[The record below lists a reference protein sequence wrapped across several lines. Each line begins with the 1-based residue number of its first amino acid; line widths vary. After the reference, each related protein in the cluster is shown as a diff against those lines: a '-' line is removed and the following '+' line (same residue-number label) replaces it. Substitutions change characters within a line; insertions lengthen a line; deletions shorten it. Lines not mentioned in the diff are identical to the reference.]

1 MFLNWIALQGDSGI
15 YINPNAG
22 IIEPPAKTFE
32 LLRTGK
38 SEDVRK
44 IVATVAGSA
53 AALTLVACG
62 SSSEQSPNRVQ
73 AASAAASGVPS
84 VGPTNPTQTPAPR
97 PATVD
102 LQVLKRNGA
111 ALVIAPV
118 IVNGKTYQFIVDTG
132 ATATLVDTSYAKALG
147 LKNSGKARIPVTGVT
162 GSGSAYLAT
171 ISNWKIGRAS
181 IPTSTVTVSTIRLGI
196 GIVGLLGS
204 DVLSTFG
211 KVTID
216 YNAQK
221 ASLG

>member
-1 MFLNWIALQGDSGI
+1 M
-15 YINPNAG
+15 
-22 IIEPPAKTFE
+22 FE
-32 LLRTGK
+32 LLSNGDLF
-38 SEDVRK
+38 DVRK
-44 IVATVAGSA
+44 LVL
-53 AALTLVACG
+53 AALAAVTLAACG
-62 SSSEQSPNRVQ
+62 SSAEQSPNRVQ
-73 AASAAASGVPS
+73 AASAVPKSAVPS

-118 IVNGKTYQFIVDTG
+118 VVNGKTYQFIVDTG

-147 LKNSGKARIPVTGVT
+147 LKNAGKAPIPVTGVT

-171 ISNWKIGRAS
+171 ISHWKIGRAS
-181 IPTSTVTVSTIRLGI
+181 IPTSTVTVSTIHIGT

>member
-1 MFLNWIALQGDSGI
+1 
-15 YINPNAG
+15 
-22 IIEPPAKTFE
+22 
-32 LLRTGK
+32 
-38 SEDVRK
+38 V
-44 IVATVAGSA
+44 
-53 AALTLVACG
+53 AALTLAACG
-62 SSSEQSPNRVQ
+62 SSAAFSPSRVQ
-73 AASAAASGVPS
+73 AASGIPSAPPS
-84 VGPTNPTQTPAPR
+84 VGPTNPSQSPAPQ

-118 IVNGKTYQFIVDTG
+118 VVNGKTYPFVVDTG
-132 ATATLVDTSYAKALG
+132 ATATLIDSSYAKILG
-147 LKNSGKARIPVTGVT
+147 LKKTKQAPIPVMGVT

-171 ISNWKIGRAS
+171 ISNWKIGRAT
-181 IPTSTVTVSTIRLGI
+181 IPTSTITVSTIHLGV
-196 GIVGLLGS
+196 GLVGLLGS

>member
-1 MFLNWIALQGDSGI
+1 LLNNGHPL
-15 YINPNAG
+15 Y
-22 IIEPPAKTFE
+22 
-32 LLRTGK
+32 
-38 SEDVRK
+38 VRK
-44 IVATVAGSA
+44 IVFTVSA
-53 AALTLVACG
+53 ALVSLTLAACG
-62 SSSEQSPNRVQ
+62 SSAGQAPHRVQ
-73 AASAAASGVPS
+73 AASAAAKSGVPS

-97 PATVD
+97 PATID

-118 IVNGKTYQFIVDTG
+118 IVNGKTYRFIVDTG

-147 LKNSGKARIPVTGVT
+147 LKNAGKAPIPVTGVT
-162 GSGSAYLAT
+162 GTGSAYLAT
-171 ISNWKIGRAS
+171 ISHWKIGRAS
-181 IPTSTVTVSTIRLGI
+181 IPTSTVTVSTIRLGV
-196 GIVGLLGS
+196 GLVGLLGS